1 MAESPTS
8 PRTTILLRKSSIP
21 LTSIFPMLFKG
32 YFLATTMAIIAV
44 LADVLIVFLGAV
56 PFTSGEIFMELL
68 VASFGSMAILGIMIL
83 GLVALFVWKR
93 RLPNLPRSPD
103 TIAGVA
109 SYVAD
114 SRMLDDFEGCEYL
127 DNRQLFNQIAGL
139 GKRYVYGKWLGSDG
153 QSRYHIDEDSQ
164 LVY

>member
-1 MAESPTS
+1 
-8 PRTTILLRKSSIP
+8 
-21 LTSIFPMLFKG
+21 MLFKG
-32 YFLATTMAIIAV
+32 YFVATAMAIIAV
-44 LADVLIVFLGAV
+44 LADALILFLGAV

-68 VASFGSMAILGIMIL
+68 VASFSSMAILGIMIL

-103 TIAGVA
+103 TIAAVA

-114 SRMLDDFEGCEYL
+114 SRMLEDFEGCEYL
-127 DNRQLFNQIAGL
+127 DNRQLFNRIAGL
-139 GKRYVYGKWLGSDG
+139 GKRYVYGKSLGSDG
-153 QSRYHIDEDSQ
+153 QSRYLIDEDSQ